1 MRGEDEG
8 LAQHLRERLSEKSAR
23 VTPKGI
29 FWRVSL
35 QSGINAA
42 LPYFEDLPKFQLF
55 MSLIHRVLQRIMGFV
70 ARLVCAYPGVIVTVG
85 ALLAAASIG
94 IVVTRFNVVNNTSD
108 LLSDK
113 FESKKNYNELV
124 RDFGSDYRFIVL
136 IQSPDVAQN
145 RRAADEIGKYLEEK
159 LKPQITTALY
169 KIDFSAIKPRLLFT
183 RTPDELEKIADQLET
198 ERRAQTATEEK
209 NKQVEQIALDLNSIL
224 SEANQKFDDK
234 YLRKK
239 ENWTDF
245 KPFVKQFVSI
255 LNKVAAQA
263 DGKTLAQ
270 ETAKFSTDDTA
281 LDDFDAN
288 EMLAEHEYF
297 SLQGGKSVLVFAYT
311 GEEEKD
317 SDAPFSNTTEKI
329 RQHLKELEAKYPGA
343 QLKLT
348 GEPALDADEM
358 AATKTDTTKA
368 TCITL
373 VLIIGLFFFS
383 YQAFLRPAFTFSV
396 LIMAVL
402 WSLGFA
408 LVAVGHF
415 NVLSIAVI
423 PMVLGIGIDFG
434 IQILGRYEEELGR
447 GRTVN
452 EAVTAALQHTGVA
465 IITGGSTTAAAFF
478 TLCFN
483 DFVGLAELGVIAG
496 ASMIF
501 CITANLV
508 VLPAVFILRDRP
520 RSAAQLTAQSSNSAW
535 HFIHTWDRD
544 MVRSPWLWIGVS
556 IVISIAA
563 AVSLPQ
569 LKFDY
574 NLLHLDDPN
583 AGSIKALY
591 QVMDA
596 SKNDAGNQVSTIYAS
611 VVANNADE
619 ARDLSQKLLALPV
632 VAKVDSILDLAP
644 EDQDK
649 KMPIIRRIVAAA
661 AALNVKP
668 STNKNVDIP
677 RARQDIASLLS
688 EAREG
693 LKQAKAYTGIST
705 IARDAVAA
713 FGEMVPALD
722 RAGKALNS
730 ASVDVIQ
737 KRFSASSTGAFSR
750 MQTNMALL
758 KTQKADRGLTLADIP
773 PQLQKLYV
781 APNGKILLQV
791 YGKQDLW
798 ERAPDEEF
806 VLPVLA
812 VAPKATGT
820 PVLNYYATELL
831 RVSYLWAAVWAFVA
845 IVVLILLHFQS
856 LKYLLLTLT
865 PLVLAVLWRTGAMV
879 WFGIEF
885 NPANIVTLPLIIGI
899 DVAFGVYI
907 IDRYRE
913 DGKLSIFAGSTGK
926 AIIMSSLTSLFGF
939 SSLLI
944 SQFRGMWDIGQLMS
958 LGIAIGLVTAIF
970 ILPQILVLLKPR
982 PPEGE
987 AKP

>member
-1 MRGEDEG
+1 
-8 LAQHLRERLSEKSAR
+8 
-23 VTPKGI
+23 
-29 FWRVSL
+29 
-35 QSGINAA
+35 
-42 LPYFEDLPKFQLF
+42 
-55 MSLIHRVLQRIMGFV
+55 MGFV

-85 ALLAAASIG
+85 ALFAVASIW
-94 IVVTRFNVVNNTSD
+94 VVAARFNVVNNTSD

-113 FESKKNYNELV
+113 YPSKINYNELV
-124 RDFGSDYRFIVL
+124 HDFGSDYRFIVL
-136 IQSPDVAQN
+136 IQSPDVDQN
-145 RRAADEIGKYLEEK
+145 RRAADEVGKYLET
-159 LKPQITTALY
+159 LKPQITTVLS
-169 KIDFSAIKPRLLFT
+169 KIDFSGIKPRLLFT
-183 RTPDELEKIADQLET
+183 RLPDELEKIADQLESQ
-198 ERRAQTATEEK
+198 ANLQKKSEEK
-209 NKQVEQIALDLNSIL
+209 SRQIALDLNSIL
-224 SEANQKFDDK
+224 GEANQKFDDPT

-239 ENWTDF
+239 ENWKDF

-270 ETAKFSTDDTA
+270 EEAKLSTDDTT

-297 SLQGGKSVLVFAYT
+297 SLQGGKAVLVFAYT
-311 GEEEKD
+311 GEQEKD

-343 QLKLT
+343 ELRLT
-348 GEPALDADEM
+348 GEPSLDADEM
-358 AATKTDTTKA
+358 AATKIDTTKA

-373 VLIIGLFFFS
+373 VLIIGLFLLS
-383 YQAFLRPAFTFSV
+383 YRTFLRPAFTFSV

-408 LVAVGHF
+408 LVSVGHF

-434 IQILGRYEEELGR
+434 IQILGRYEEELGL

-483 DFVGLAELGVIAG
+483 DFVGLAELGIIAG

-508 VLPAVFILRDRP
+508 VLPAVFLLRDRP
-520 RSAAQLTAQSSNSAW
+520 RSAVQLKVQSSNSAW

-544 MVRSPWLWIGVS
+544 MVRNPWLWIGVS
-556 IVISIAA
+556 VVISVAA
-563 AVSLPQ
+563 ALSLPQ

-583 AGSIKALY
+583 ADSIKVLY
-591 QVMDA
+591 EVMDA
-596 SKNDAGNQVSTIYAS
+596 SKNDAGTQVSTIYAS
-611 VVANNADE
+611 VVANNPDE
-619 ARDLSQKLLALPV
+619 ARDLSKQLLALPV
-632 VAKVDSILDLAP
+632 VAKVDSILDLVP

-649 KMPIIRRIVAAA
+649 KIPIIQRIVAAA

-668 STNKNVDIP
+668 ATNKNVDIP

-688 EAREG
+688 QAREG
-693 LKQAKAYTGIST
+693 LKQAKAYMHIST
-705 IARDAVAA
+705 IAKDAVEA
-713 FGEMVPALD
+713 FASMVPALEQ
-722 RAGKALNS
+722 AEKALNS
-730 ASVDVIQ
+730 APVDVIQ
-737 KRFSASSTGAFSR
+737 KRFSVSSTGAFSR

-773 PQLQKLYV
+773 PQLQKLYL
-781 APNGKILLQV
+781 AQNGTGKILLQV

-806 VLPVLA
+806 VDAVLS

-970 ILPQILVLLKPR
+970 ILPQILVLLKPSK
-982 PPEGE
+982 PEGE
-987 AKP
+987 PAPPKQ

>member
-1 MRGEDEG
+1 
-8 LAQHLRERLSEKSAR
+8 
-23 VTPKGI
+23 
-29 FWRVSL
+29 
-35 QSGINAA
+35 
-42 LPYFEDLPKFQLF
+42 
-55 MSLIHRVLQRIMGFV
+55 MSLIHRVLQRIMGFA

-85 ALLAAASIG
+85 ALFAAACIWV
-94 IVVTRFNVVNNTSD
+94 VVTRFNVVNNTTD

-113 FESKKNYNELV
+113 IASKRYYDEL
-124 RDFGSDYRFIVL
+124 RHDFGSDYRFIVL
-136 IQSPDVAQN
+136 IQSPDPVQN
-145 RRAADEIGKYLEEK
+145 RRAADEIGKYLET
-159 LKPQITTALY
+159 LRPQITTVLS

-183 RTPDELEKIADQLET
+183 RTPGELGKIADQLQSEVS
-198 ERRAQTATEEK
+198 AQKMSAEK
-209 NKQVEQIALDLNSIL
+209 TKQIALDLNSIL
-224 SEANQKFDDK
+224 AEADQKFDDK

-239 ENWTDF
+239 ENWPDF
-245 KPFVKQFVSI
+245 KKFVDQFVSI

-270 ETAKFSTDDTA
+270 EESRVSLDDNA

-297 SLQGGKSVLVFAYT
+297 SLQAGKAVLVFAYT

-329 RQHLKELEAKYPGA
+329 RRHLKELEAKYPGA

-373 VLIIGLFFFS
+373 VLIIGLFLLS
-383 YQAFLRPAFTFSV
+383 YRTFLRPALTFLV

-408 LVAVGHF
+408 LVFVGHF
-415 NVLSIAVI
+415 NILSIAVI

-434 IQILGRYEEELGR
+434 IQILGRYEEELGQ
-447 GRTVN
+447 GRTVH
-452 EAVTAALQHTGVA
+452 EAVTTALQHTGVA

-520 RSAAQLTAQSSNSAW
+520 RSPAQLKAQSSDSAW

-544 MVRSPWLWIGVS
+544 MVRNPWLWIGLS
-556 IVISIAA
+556 AAISLAA
-563 AVSLPQ
+563 ALSLPQ

-583 AGSIKALY
+583 ADSIKALY
-591 QVMDA
+591 EVMDA
-596 SKNDAGNQVSTIYAS
+596 SKNDEGNQVSTIYAS
-611 VVANNADE
+611 VVANNLDE
-619 ARDLSQKLLALPV
+619 ARDLSKKLLALPV
-632 VAKVDSILDLAP
+632 VAKVDSILDLVP
-644 EDQDK
+644 ENQDK
-649 KMPIIRRIVAAA
+649 KMPIIQRIVASA

-677 RARQDIASLLS
+677 RARYDTANLLS
-688 EAREG
+688 QSKEG
-693 LKQAKAYTGIST
+693 LKQAKGYAGVST
-705 IARDAVAA
+705 IAKDAVAA
-713 FGEMVPALD
+713 FASMIPALE
-722 RAGKALNS
+722 RANKALNS
-730 ASVDVIQ
+730 ASIEVIQ
-737 KRFSASSTGAFSR
+737 KRFSVSSTGAFSR

-773 PQLQKLYV
+773 PQLQKLYL
-781 APNGKILLQV
+781 APNGKILLMV
-791 YGKQDLW
+791 YGKEDLW

-806 VLPVLA
+806 TLSVLT

-831 RVSYLWAAVWAFVA
+831 RMSYLWAAVWAFVA

-879 WFGIEF
+879 CFGIEF

-970 ILPQILVLLKPR
+970 ILPQILVLLKPSA
-982 PPEGE
+982 PEGE
-987 AKP
+987 TKP